1 MTNRSVNLRPVQAI
15 AFGLAVLAVSLQWAA
30 LQMVAWV
37 GMTLTNAQSMP
48 LSQAMEKAISGQ
60 DACALC
66 LFIEE
71 NRKNTDGE
79 ETVLVRPVHSLEA
92 VFGVQG
98 NLLVDVTP
106 TSCCLLHDI
115 FIVYGGDMQMPPRP
129 PPKTTV

>member
-1 MTNRSVNLRPVQAI
+1 MTNRSFNLRPVQSI
-15 AFGLAVLAVSLQWAA
+15 VFGLAVLAVSLQWAA
-30 LQMVAWV
+30 LQMMAWV
-37 GMTLTNAQSMP
+37 GMTLSNAQSMP
-48 LSQAMEKAISGQ
+48 LSQAMEKAISGR

-71 NRKNTDGE
+71 NRKNVDGE

-98 NLLVDVTP
+98 NLLDVTP
-106 TSCCLLHDI
+106 ASCCLLHDI

>member
-15 AFGLAVLAVSLQWAA
+15 VFGLAVLAVSLQWAA

-48 LSQAMEKAISGQ
+48 LSQAMEKAISGR

-71 NRKNTDGE
+71 NRKNADGE

-92 VFGVQG
+92 VFGVQV
-98 NLLVDVTP
+98 NLLDVTL

>member
-1 MTNRSVNLRPVQAI
+1 MTYRSVNLRPVQAI
-15 AFGLAVLAVSLQWAA
+15 GYGLAVLAVSLQWAA

-79 ETVLVRPVHSLEA
+79 EAVLVRPVYSLEA

-98 NLLVDVTP
+98 SLLDVTP
-106 TSCCLLHDI
+106 TSCFLLHDI

>member
-15 AFGLAVLAVSLQWAA
+15 MFGLAVLAVSLQWAA

-48 LSQAMEKAISGQ
+48 LSQAMEKAISGR

-71 NRKNTDGE
+71 NRTNADGE

-98 NLLVDVTP
+98 SLLDVTP
-106 TSCCLLHDI
+106 TSCSLLHDI

>member
-15 AFGLAVLAVSLQWAA
+15 VYGLAVLAVSLQWAA

-37 GMTLTNAQSMP
+37 GMTLSNAQSMP

-92 VFGVQG
+92 VFGVQAS
-98 NLLVDVTP
+98 LLDVTP
-106 TSCCLLHDI
+106 TSCCLLNDI
-115 FIVYGGDMQMPPRP
+115 FIVHGGDMQMPPRP

>member
-15 AFGLAVLAVSLQWAA
+15 VFGLAVLAVSLQWAA

-48 LSQAMEKAISGQ
+48 LSQAMEKAISGR

-66 LFIEE
+66 LFIAE
-71 NRKNTDGE
+71 NRKNADGE

-92 VFGVQG
+92 VFGAQG
-98 NLLVDVTP
+98 SSLDVPP
-106 TSCCLLHDI
+106 TSFCLLHES
-115 FIVYGGDMQMPPRP
+115 FIVHSGDMQMPTRP

>member
-15 AFGLAVLAVSLQWAA
+15 VFGLAVLAVSLQWAA

-48 LSQAMEKAISGQ
+48 LSQAMEKAISGR

-71 NRKNTDGE
+71 NRKNADGE
-79 ETVLVRPVHSLEA
+79 ETVLMRPVHSLEA
-92 VFGVQG
+92 VFGVHG
-98 NLLVDVTP
+98 SLLDVTP
-106 TSCCLLHDI
+106 TSCYLLHDI
-115 FIVYGGDMQMPPRP
+115 FIVHGGDMQMPPRP

>member
-15 AFGLAVLAVSLQWAA
+15 VFGLAVLAVSLQWAA
-30 LQMVAWV
+30 LQMVAWA
-37 GMTLTNAQSMP
+37 GMTLSNAQSMP
-48 LSQAMEKAISGQ
+48 LSQAMEKAIRGQ

-92 VFGVQG
+92 VFGVQAS
-98 NLLVDVTP
+98 LLDVTR

-115 FIVYGGDMQMPPRP
+115 FIVHGGDMQMPPRP

>member
-1 MTNRSVNLRPVQAI
+1 MTNRSFNLRPVQSI
-15 AFGLAVLAVSLQWAA
+15 VFGLAVLAVSLQWAA
-30 LQMVAWV
+30 LQMMAWV
-37 GMTLTNAQSMP
+37 GMTLSNAQSMP
-48 LSQAMEKAISGQ
+48 LSQAMEKAISGR

-71 NRKNTDGE
+71 NWENANEE

-92 VFGVQG
+92 VFVVQG
-98 NLLVDVTP
+98 NLLDVTP
-106 TSCCLLHDI
+106 TSCCSLHDI

>member
-15 AFGLAVLAVSLQWAA
+15 VFGLAVLAVSLQWAA

-48 LSQAMEKAISGQ
+48 LSQAMEKAISGR

-71 NRKNTDGE
+71 NRKNADGE

-92 VFGVQG
+92 VFGVQV
-98 NLLVDVTP
+98 NLLDVTL

-115 FIVYGGDMQMPPRP
+115 FIVYCGDMQMPPRP